1 MISKLAQLVT
11 LALIA
16 TMAFA
21 LSGKEEKKAKINEI
35 FDNDS
40 DFMRGF
46 ETGLFL
52 RTKGGT
58 IEEYGCAA
66 PANLNSKGT

>member
-1 MISKLAQLVT
+1 MIRNLILLLGLIMTSVAAQAKEGSIA
-11 LALIA
+11 AL
-16 TMAFA
+16 
-21 LSGKEEKKAKINEI
+21 
-35 FDNDS
+35 FDSDS

-58 IEEYGCAA
+58 VEEYGC
-66 PANLNSKGT
+66 